1 MFKGWAPGLGAR
13 LPPAGAHAIHGK
25 AMAIGAEVVPVV
37 STSFGVCEIH
47 KVKAEDG
54 SVLDGWLW
62 FDEKDQI
69 NVLVR
74 LEAEAGTGAGEGM
87 TGGEEDRKFL
97 VFEQKK
103 YGYQGLSLAPIG
115 GLVEPGEDALMAAK
129 RELLEEAGLGMCMI
143 STQPS
148 CLLSIVWSLSFLP

>member
-1 MFKGWAPGLGAR
+1 MRDSILSR
-13 LPPAGAHAIHGK
+13 
-25 AMAIGAEVVPVV
+25 
-37 STSFGVCEIH
+37 SQ
-47 KVKAEDG
+47 
-54 SVLDGWLW
+54 VLDGWLW

-103 YGYQGLSLAPIG
+103 YGYQGL
-115 GLVEPGEDALMAAK
+115 
-129 RELLEEAGLGMCMI
+129 R
-143 STQPS
+143 
-148 CLLSIVWSLSFLP
+148 